1 MAFRKYGGLQYS
13 ATNNII
19 SSTISNTDNLSISNQ
34 VGLINSKVVSASHLD
49 MSGNSIIDVNCI
61 YFYDGT
67 VQCSAIPPV

>member
-1 MAFRKYGGLQYS
+1 MAFRKYGGLNYS
-13 ATNNII
+13 ATNNIV

-34 VGLINSKVVSASHLD
+34 VGLTNSKVVSASHLD

-67 VQCSAIPPV
+67 SQVLNLAST